1 MAKKLILPLVILTLL
16 LCVAYI
22 KFTETTT
29 EPHDSATGEANIGGA
44 FELTDNKGKKFSESQ
59 LRGKKY
65 LVFFGFTHCPD
76 ICPAAIGVL
85 NDTLNKVDNVSALFI
100 TVDPERDTAQVM
112 DEYLLPF
119 NKNIVG
125 LTGTKEEVLK
135 VEKLFKAYSS
145 KSDAHEGEYMM
156 NHSDLI
162 YLMDEN
168 GKYNTHFNRENTAE
182 DIIKKIKQ

>member
-1 MAKKLILPLVILTLL
+1 MLKYVLPLVIVTLL
-16 LCVAYI
+16 LCVVYI
-22 KFTETTT
+22 QLTTETESTV
-29 EPHDSATGEANIGGA
+29 SGEANIGGA
-44 FELTDNKGKKFSESQ
+44 FELTDNKGKKFSEGA

-100 TVDPERDTAQVM
+100 TIDPERDTVQVM
-112 DEYLLPF
+112 DDYLLPF

-125 LTGTKEEVLK
+125 LTGTKEEVSK

-145 KSDAHEGEYMM
+145 KSEAHEGEYMM
-156 NHSDLI
+156 NHSDLV

-168 GKYNTHFNRENTAE
+168 GKYITHFNRENTAD
-182 DIIKKIKQ
+182 DIVKKIRK